1 MRITANGISVQYTLN
16 GPAGAPVVTFSH
28 SLATD
33 LAMWEPQAAAL
44 ASKYRVLRY
53 DTRGH
58 GGTDAPPGAYTLEQL
73 AEDARALLAALGVE
87 RTHFVGLSM
96 GGMIGQVLA
105 LQHPEML
112 RSLVL
117 CDTSSRIPPEAWPTW
132 DERIR
137 VAEARG
143 MEPHVEPTV
152 GRWFTPPFVAQH
164 PEVVDKVRAMIRQTK
179 PQGYVGCCHAIRA
192 LDLTEELHRIGIPT
206 LVIVGEDDPG
216 TPVAASRTIHERI
229 KGSQLVILKSAAHLS
244 NLEQAEAFN
253 AALTEFLAWHDHRS
267 NPDYSRKSRE

>member
-16 GPAGAPVVTFSH
+16 GSASAPVVMLSH

-33 LAMWEPQAAAL
+33 LAMWEPQVASL

-58 GGTDAPPGAYTLEQL
+58 GGTDAPAGAYSLEQL
-73 AEDARALLAALGVE
+73 AEDARALLRALGVE
-87 RTHFVGLSM
+87 RTHFIGLSM

-105 LQHPEML
+105 LKYPEML

-137 VAEARG
+137 VAGAQG

-152 GRWFTPPFVAQH
+152 GRWFTPPFVSSHA
-164 PEVVDKVRAMIRQTK
+164 EVADKVRTMIRQTK
-179 PQGYVGCCHAIRA
+179 PQGYIGCCHAIKA
-192 LDLTEELHRIGIPT
+192 LDLTEQLQRIGTPT
-206 LVIVGEDDPG
+206 LIIVGEDDPG

-229 KGSQLVILKSAAHLS
+229 KGSELVILKSAAHLS
-244 NLEQAEAFN
+244 NMEQAEAFN
-253 AALTEFLAWHDHRS
+253 QAVAEFLATHDHRF
-267 NPDYSRKSRE
+267 RG